1 MLTRKMQVRND
12 ELVPLN
18 LDAFCYKKDGSLL
31 RGGDKTVR
39 GSAASQQ
46 ENRQVHKIIDA
57 ILNPSVNEE
66 QIVLA
71 LRKASTHRY
80 VRRFFKSSGMIDDEE
95 NETRKYTM
103 NQMKDIINLATAT
116 ENSQGRATDDKR
128 SIVQSILLGIASSP
142 TKNGGNKKS
151 HQELPGT
158 AFLV

>member
-1 MLTRKMQVRND
+1 MLARKTQVRND

-18 LDAFCYKKDGSLL
+18 LDAFRYKKDGSLL

-66 QIVLA
+66 KIVLA

-80 VRRFFKSSGMIDDEE
+80 VRRFLKSSGMIDDEE

-116 ENSQGRATDDKR
+116 EKSQGRATDDITV
-128 SIVQSILLGIASSP
+128 S
-142 TKNGGNKKS
+142 
-151 HQELPGT
+151 
-158 AFLV
+158 